1 MTTSRKIFINLSVAD
16 LPKTLQFWEG
26 LGFGFNDQFTD
37 DHAACM
43 VLNEDAFVMLLDRQ
57 RFSDFTKKDIANART
72 HTEVINA
79 LSAEN
84 REDVDTLVKAAF
96 AAGAAPANDP
106 MDYGFM
112 YGWSF
117 QDLDGHQWEVI
128 WMDPAA
134 VTA

>member
-1 MTTSRKIFINLSVAD
+1 MTTSRKVFINLSVAD
-16 LPKTLQFWEG
+16 LPKSVQFWTA
-26 LGFGFNDQFTD
+26 LGFQFNPQFTD
-37 DHAACM
+37 EHATCM
-43 VLNEDAFVMLLDRQ
+43 ILSDEAFVMLLDRQ
-57 RFSDFTKKDIANART
+57 RFSDFTKKDIANARN
-72 HTEVINA
+72 HTEVITA
-79 LSAEN
+79 LSAES
-84 REDVDTLVKAAF
+84 REEVDVLVKGAF

-134 VTA
+134 ADA